1 MSRLLKPLI
10 LTIIGGFT
18 YYLVEVLWRG
28 HSHWTMFLVGG
39 LCGYIIGLINEVF
52 SWELAIWKQVLI
64 GASAVTAIEFI
75 SGCIINLWLGWNVW
89 DYSSLPFNLLGQVCL
104 YFFFL
109 WMPLVLLWIFAD
121 DYLRYW
127 LFKEEKPRYSVL

>member
-1 MSRLLKPLI
+1 MSRFLKPLI
-10 LTIIGGFT
+10 LTVIGGFT
-18 YYLVEVLWRG
+18 YLLVELLWRG
-28 HSHWTMFLVGG
+28 HSHWTMFIVGG
-39 LCGYIIGLINEVF
+39 LCGYIIGLINEIF

-64 GASAVTAIEFI
+64 GASAVTIVEFI
-75 SGCIINLWLGWNVW
+75 SGCIINLVLDWNVW
-89 DYSSLPFNLLGQVCL
+89 DYSNLPFNLLGQVCL

-127 LFKEEKPRYSVL
+127 LFHEEKPRYSLL

>member
-1 MSRLLKPLI
+1 MSRAVKPLV
-10 LTIIGGFT
+10 LTVIGGFT
-18 YYLVEVLWRG
+18 YYLIEVMWRG

-39 LCGYIIGLINEVF
+39 LCGYVIGLINEVF

-64 GASAVTAIEFI
+64 GASAVTAIEFV

-89 DYSSLPFNLLGQVCL
+89 DYSHLPLNLLGQVCL

-109 WMPLVLLWIFAD
+109 WMPLVLVWIFAD

-127 LFKEEKPRYSVL
+127 LFKEEKPRYSLT

>member
-1 MSRLLKPLI
+1 MSRVVKPLV
-10 LTIIGGFT
+10 LTLIGGFT
-18 YYLVEVLWRG
+18 YYLIEVIWRG

-39 LCGYIIGLINEVF
+39 LCGYVIGLINEVF

-64 GASAVTAIEFI
+64 GASAVTAIEFV

-89 DYSSLPFNLLGQVCL
+89 DYSNLPLNLLGQVCL

-109 WMPLVLLWIFAD
+109 WMPLVLVWIFAD

-127 LFKEEKPRYSVL
+127 LFKEEKPRYSLT